1 MNSIPN
7 NEGKPYTFKTRAG
20 RCLYLMM
27 ELQRRAIPIH
37 IIAKELC
44 VTERTAYRYLKILK
58 DANVSITVNRHG
70 SYTIGIPVPPK
81 RKAIR
86 INS

>member
-1 MNSIPN
+1 MNSTSN
-7 NEGKPYTFKTRAG
+7 SEGQPYTFKTRAG

-58 DANVSITVNRHG
+58 DANVPITVNRYG
-70 SYTIGIPVPPK
+70 SYTIGIPAPPK